1 MRKYLF
7 LCVSFA
13 ALAGSASAQDAQE
26 DQDEYYSGPISSG
39 GGYRLPEAAITVTA
53 TGTPMVVVATGQPVT
68 VLGDAEI
75 ASVQGADL
83 TRALERVP
91 GLTLARNGGAGNF
104 TGVRL
109 RGAEA
114 EQTLVVL
121 DGVRVADPASPGGG
135 FDFGNL
141 LALNLEKIEV
151 LRSSNSTVWGSDA
164 IGGVIVAST
173 RAESGLKASAEYGA
187 RDTATGAV
195 SGGIG
200 GDRGFLGL
208 SASYFRTDGF
218 SSAAGGTETD
228 GFEQWALGGH
238 GRVYLSDTFEV
249 FARARYAE
257 GALDLDGFPAPVFA
271 LADTLETQETRQL
284 FASTGAVHDSG
295 PLYLQASYSR
305 AETERDNLDPA
316 FGPTFTSKGTSDR
329 IALRGEWRPI
339 GPLLVHIGSEHE
351 WSDYRTLFDA
361 GRSTRIFGAYSQL
374 GIEYGGFSARVGGRI
389 DDHARFGTAV
399 SFGGDLSYEL
409 VDDLRVRASV
419 GEGFKAPTLF
429 QLFSD
434 FGNEALRPEKSTSI
448 DLGLALGERT
458 MASRKFYGA
467 ATLFRRDAED
477 QIEFASCFGSTAPL
491 CATRPFGFYENLGKV
506 RAQGFEL
513 ELGARPG
520 ERLTTRAVYSYTE
533 TENRTPGSARRGN
546 TLARRP
552 RHALTVSA
560 DWQAPLAG
568 LTLGADV
575 RLISDSFDDAGN
587 AVPIDGYEV
596 VTLRASL
603 PVGDTVELFGRVE
616 NLFNVQYQTAAG
628 YAQAGR
634 GAFVGARLA
643 L

>member
-1 MRKYLF
+1 MRRYLIIGSFF
-7 LCVSFA
+7 LAFGGA
-13 ALAGSASAQDAQE
+13 ASAQDSAVPVG
-26 DQDEYYSGPISSG
+26 DDEEVERITVCCSGP
-39 GGYRLPEAAITVTA
+39 PAASITVTA
-53 TGTPMVVVATGQPVT
+53 TGTPMEIVATGQPVT
-68 VLGDAEI
+68 VLDGWEI
-75 ASVQGADL
+75 ARVQGADI
-83 TRALERVP
+83 TRVLERVP
-91 GLTLARNGGAGNF
+91 GLTLTRNGGAGNF

-121 DGVRVADPASPGGG
+121 DGVRVSDPAAPGGG

-141 LALNLEKIEV
+141 LSMNLDKIEV

-164 IGGVIVAST
+164 IGGVVVAST
-173 RAESGLKASAEYGA
+173 RAETGLAASVEYGA

-200 GDRGFLGL
+200 GERGFLGA

-218 SSAAGGTETD
+218 SSAASGTEAD

-238 GRVYLSDTFEV
+238 GRLYLSEAFEV

-257 GALDLDGFPAPVFA
+257 GDLQIDGFPAPAFA

-284 FASTGAVHDSG
+284 FASTGAVYDSG
-295 PLYLQASYSR
+295 PLFASISFSR

-329 IALRGEWRPI
+329 LALRGEWRPI
-339 GPLLVHIGSEHE
+339 GPLLVHFGGEHE

-361 GRSTRIFGAYSQL
+361 GRSTRIFGAYTQL
-374 GIEYGGFSARVGGRI
+374 GIEYGGFSARVGGRV

-399 SFGGDLSYEL
+399 SFGSDLSYEI
-409 VDDLRVRASV
+409 VDDLRLRASV

-434 FGNEALRPEKSTSI
+434 FGNEALRPEKSTSV

-458 MASRKFYGA
+458 MTGSTFHAS
-467 ATLFRRDAED
+467 ATLFRRDGED
-477 QIEFASCFGSTAPL
+477 QIEFASCFGNPAPL

-520 ERLTTRAVYSYTE
+520 DRLVTRAAYSYTE
-533 TENRTPGSARRGN
+533 TENRTPGSAQLGN
-546 TLARRP
+546 SLARRP
-552 RHALTVSA
+552 RHALTLSA
-560 DWQAPLAG
+560 DWQAPVAD
-568 LTLGADV
+568 LTLGADL
-575 RLISDSFDDAGN
+575 RLVSDSFDNSAN
-587 AVPIDGYEV
+587 TVRLDGYEI
-596 VTLRASL
+596 VTLRAAL
-603 PVGDTVELFGRVE
+603 PVGDRVELFGRVE
-616 NLFNVQYQTAAG
+616 NLFDVQYQTAVG

>member
-1 MRKYLF
+1 MRKYLIIGCSF
-7 LCVSFA
+7 LAFA
-13 ALAGSASAQDAQE
+13 ASAKAQDSAGQAGE
-26 DQDEYYSGPISSG
+26 DEEMERITVCCSGP
-39 GGYRLPEAAITVTA
+39 PATTITVTA
-53 TGTPMVVVATGQPVT
+53 TGTPMEVDATGQPVT
-68 VLGDAEI
+68 VLGASEI
-75 ASVQGADL
+75 AAVQGADL
-83 TRALERVP
+83 SRVLERVP
-91 GLTLARNGGAGNF
+91 GLTLTRNGGAGNF
-104 TGVRL
+104 TAVRL

-141 LALNLEKIEV
+141 LALNLDKIEV

-164 IGGVIVAST
+164 IGGVLVAST
-173 RAESGLKASAEYGA
+173 RAETGLAASAEYGA

-195 SGGIG
+195 SGGVG
-200 GDRGFLGL
+200 GERGFLGA

-218 SSAAGGTETD
+218 SSAAGGAEAD

-238 GRVYLSDTFEV
+238 GRLYLSDSFEV
-249 FARARYAE
+249 FARARYVE
-257 GALDLDGFPAPVFA
+257 GALDIDGFPAPAFV
-271 LADTLETQETRQL
+271 LADTPETQETRQL
-284 FASTGAVHDSG
+284 FASTGAVYDSG

-329 IALRGEWRPI
+329 LALRGEWRPI
-339 GPLLVHIGSEHE
+339 GPLLVHFGGEHE
-351 WSDYRTLFDA
+351 WSDYRTLFDM
-361 GRSTRIFGAYSQL
+361 GRSTRIFGAYTQV
-374 GIEYGGFSARVGGRI
+374 GIEFGGLSARVGGRV

-409 VDDLRVRASV
+409 ANDLRLRASI

-434 FGNEALRPEKSTSI
+434 FGNEALRPEKSTSF
-448 DLGLALGERT
+448 DLGLTLGERT
-458 MASRKFYGA
+458 MIGSTFHAS

-520 ERLTTRAVYSYTE
+520 DRLITRAAYSYTE
-533 TENRTPGSARRGN
+533 TENRTPGSIRLGN

-552 RHALTVSA
+552 RHAITLSA
-560 DWQAPLAG
+560 DWQTPVAD

-575 RLISDSFDDAGN
+575 RLVSDGFDDAGN
-587 AVPIDGYEV
+587 AVPLDGYEI
-596 VTLRASL
+596 VTLRAAL
-603 PVGDTVELFGRVE
+603 PVGDRVELFGRVE
-616 NLFNVQYQTAAG
+616 NLFDVQYQTAAG

-634 GAFVGARLA
+634 GAFVGARLS

>member
-7 LCVSFA
+7 LSSLAFVSA
-13 ALAGSASAQDAQE
+13 PAWAQDDA
-26 DQDEYYSGPISSG
+26 DDRVVIADRKLDE
-39 GGYRLPEAAITVTA
+39 ATITVTA
-53 TGTPMVVVATGQPVT
+53 TGTRMEVEATGQPVT
-68 VLGDAEI
+68 VLGEAEI
-75 ASVQGADL
+75 TSVQGADL
-83 TRALERVP
+83 ARVLERVP
-91 GLTLARNGGAGNF
+91 GLTLSRNGGAGGF

-114 EQTLVVL
+114 EQTLAVL

-141 LALNLEKIEV
+141 LAMNLEKLEV

-164 IGGVIVAST
+164 IGGVVVAST
-173 RAESGLKASAEYGA
+173 SAASGLRASAEYGA

-200 GDRGFLGL
+200 GERGFLGA

-218 SSAAGGTETD
+218 SSAASGTEAD
-228 GFEQWALGGH
+228 GFEQWALNGQ
-238 GRVYLSDTFEV
+238 GRLYLSDSFEL
-249 FARARYAE
+249 FARGRYAE
-257 GALDLDGFPAPVFA
+257 GTLDLDGFPSPLFA
-271 LADTLETQETRQL
+271 LADTLETQETRQIA
-284 FASTGAVHDSG
+284 ASAGAVYDSG
-295 PLYLQASYSR
+295 PLYLQASYSL

-339 GPLLVHIGSEHE
+339 GPLLVHFGGEHE

-361 GRSTRIFGAYSQL
+361 GESTRIFGAYTQL

-389 DDHARFGTAV
+389 DDHARFGTAN
-399 SFGGDLSYEL
+399 SFGADLSYEL
-409 VDDLRVRASV
+409 ADDLRLRASV

-434 FGNEALRPEKSTSI
+434 FGNEALTPEKSTSF

-458 MASRKFYGA
+458 MSGRRFHGA
-467 ATLFRRDAED
+467 ATVFRRDAED

-491 CATRPFGFYENLGKV
+491 CATRPFGFYENLGRV

-513 ELGARPG
+513 ELGARPS
-520 ERLTTRAVYSYTE
+520 ERLTARAVYAYVE
-533 TENRTPGSARRGN
+533 TENRTLGSARLGN

-560 DWQAPLAG
+560 DWQVPLAG

-575 RLISDSFDDAGN
+575 RLVGDSFDN
-587 AVPIDGYEV
+587 AANTVPLDGYEV

-616 NLFNVQYQTAAG
+616 NLFDTQYQTAAG